1 MGVLKKFEQRLE
13 GLVNGTFAKV
23 FKSEVQPVE
32 IAGALQREC
41 DNNATIWNRE
51 RTVVPNDFIVELSA
65 PDFERLSPYSGQLGD
80 ELSGMVRDY
89 AKQQRYTFMGPI
101 KVHLEKADDLDTGL
115 YRVRSRTLASSTNQ
129 QSQPSQ
135 QPPQPGRGPASAPPA
150 AGGGYGYPPAA
161 NAAGGTASRR
171 PARRRCPRGRL
182 RAALRRPRREPG
194 RVTRQ
199 DRCPAHRCVTGSRSM
214 AHAIR
219 SRAPRWSSAAAP
231 KPMCG
236 STTPAS
242 LAGTVRFGPE
252 RPRRSRISGPPTA
265 SWWTG
270 STPPALRSATARGS
284 SWAVPPSFTGKP
296 KGEAGAMS
304 ELTLTVMRLGFLAV
318 LWLFVIVAVQVI
330 RSDLFG
336 TRVTQRGSRRDS
348 GRQQQAAARQGAPP
362 QQRAQQQN
370 SGGGGGRQRRG
381 APTKLVVSEGTLT
394 GTTVALQ
401 GQTITLGRAHDS
413 TIVLDDDY
421 ASSKHAR
428 IYPDRDGQW
437 IVEDLGSTNGTY
449 LDRARLTTP
458 QPIPLGAPI
467 RIGKTVIE
475 LRK

>member
-41 DNNATIWNRE
+41 DNNATIWNRD
-51 RTVVPNDFIVELSA
+51 RTVVPNDFIVELST

-80 ELSGMVRDY
+80 ELAGMVRDY

-115 YRVRSRTLASSTNQ
+115 YRVRSRTLASSSSHQ
-129 QSQPSQ
+129 GGAAPA
-135 QPPQPGRGPASAPPA
+135 GPAAPPA
-150 AGGGYGYPPAA
+150 PTGRPGAPGGGYGYPPAA
-161 NAAGGTASRR
+161 PAGAPPMPSAPPPGGCPGGYGYPQPAGGQQPRPRPR
-171 PARRRCPRGRL
+171 PAD
-182 RAALRRPRREPG
+182 A
-194 RVTRQ
+194 
-199 DRCPAHRCVTGSRSM
+199 PATGSRST
-214 AHAIR
+214 APAIR
-219 SRAPRWSSAAAP
+219 SPARRSSSAAAP
-231 KPMCG
+231 RPTCG

-242 LAGTVRFGPE
+242 PAGTARSGPE

-284 SWAVPPSFTGKP
+284 SWAAPPLSTGKP
-296 KGEAGAMS
+296 KGDPGAMS

-336 TRVTQRGSRRDS
+336 TRVTQRGARRGAD
-348 GRQQQAAARQGAPP
+348 RPQQTAARQGQAPP
-362 QQRAQQQN
+362 PQRQQQ
-370 SGGGGGRQRRG
+370 SGGRGRRG
-381 APTKLVVSEGTLT
+381 APTKLVVTEGTLT

-421 ASSKHAR
+421 ASSRHAR
-428 IYPDRDGQW
+428 IYPDQNGQW

-449 LDRARLTTP
+449 LDRSRLTTP
-458 QPIPLGAPI
+458 TPISLGAPI